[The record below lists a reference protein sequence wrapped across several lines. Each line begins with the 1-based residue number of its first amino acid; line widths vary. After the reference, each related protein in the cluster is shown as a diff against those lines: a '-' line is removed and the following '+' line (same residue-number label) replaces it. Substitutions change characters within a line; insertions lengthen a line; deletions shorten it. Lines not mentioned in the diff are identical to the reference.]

1 MSASIPSVNEKEWS
15 KYDGSEK
22 TSHRS
27 QDLNPKHNDGGGGGG
42 DDGVIA
48 EHESDSRYR
57 PRHHA

>member
-57 PRHHA
+57 P